1 MMALFIIISCA
12 VVIFTART
20 PEEWEEWINNN
31 TNE

>member
-20 PEEWEEWINNN
+20 PEEWKELINNV
-31 TNE
+31 EE